1 MNKKSTTQDDEH
13 RGFLAQFQTYG
24 WKPDPSLPDDE
35 NIMDLVFIIT
45 RAAKLKQGS
54 MACIILRP
62 PDASTEES
70 ENNSLLNRIISISN
84 NQALYKAGNSDVH
97 AEIVAIGNAAQRGI
111 PTNQATAYI
120 TMPPCKNCF
129 GALVSAGIKRIV
141 SVYPPREHF
150 TAVLERLGIEMVAIQ
165 NLSEN
170 RSRVDKLIS
179 AYSDLPTSKRQK
191 SDDSSIS
198 EQL

>member
-1 MNKKSTTQDDEH
+1 MNEESTAQDDERH
-13 RGFLAQFQTYG
+13 GILAHFETYG

-62 PDASTEES
+62 PDSSTEES
-70 ENNSLLNRIISISN
+70 QNNSLVNRIISISN

-111 PTNQATAYI
+111 PTDQATAYI

-141 SVYPPREHF
+141 TVYPPREHF
-150 TAVLERLGIEMVAIQ
+150 TAVLARLGIEMVAIE
-165 NLSEN
+165 NLAEV
-170 RSRVDKLIS
+170 RSRVDKLIA
-179 AYSDLPTSKRQK
+179 AYNDLPASKRQK
-191 SDDSSIS
+191 SDDSSNLEPS
-198 EQL
+198 